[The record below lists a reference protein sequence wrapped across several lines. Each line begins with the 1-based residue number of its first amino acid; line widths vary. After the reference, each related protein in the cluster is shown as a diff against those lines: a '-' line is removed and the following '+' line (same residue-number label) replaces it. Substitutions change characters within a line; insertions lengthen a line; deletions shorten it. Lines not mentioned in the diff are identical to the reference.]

1 MKLSRLYR
9 PHDRRF
15 WLMILLNVLS
25 AILAWVLRTYPLV
38 PLASVVVAMFA
49 LGNAALG
56 MFIMFDLMHDD
67 GSERAHDAGSSAGD
81 GR

>member
-9 PHDRRF
+9 PNDRRF

-38 PLASVVVAMFA
+38 PLASRSRW
-49 LGNAALG
+49 
-56 MFIMFDLMHDD
+56 FIRPNTRHAPWD
-67 GSERAHDAGSSAGD
+67 R
-81 GR
+81 

>member
-1 MKLSRLYR
+1 MKLSRLIR

-38 PLASVVVAMFA
+38 PLASMVVAVFA

-56 MFIMFDLMHDD
+56 MFIAFDLMRDD
-67 GSERAHDAGSSAGD
+67 GGGRAHGTDARSG
-81 GR
+81 GRQ

>member
-9 PHDRRF
+9 PNDRRF
-15 WLMILLNVLS
+15 WLMLLLNLLS

-38 PLASVVVAMFA
+38 PLASLVVAVFA

-56 MFIMFDLMHDD
+56 MFIMFDLMRDD
-67 GSERAHDAGSSAGD
+67 AGERADSRPGG
-81 GR
+81 GQ

>member
-1 MKLSRLYR
+1 MKLSRLFR

-38 PLASVVVAMFA
+38 PLASMVVAVFA

-56 MFIMFDLMHDD
+56 MFIAFDLMRDD
-67 GSERAHDAGSSAGD
+67 EGGRAHRADARSGD
-81 GR
+81 GQ